1 MNRVVAVMDRVI
13 AAVCVVVFAL
23 LVLTVVWQVFSRQV
37 LNAPSTWSEEL
48 ARYEFVWLGLFAAA
62 LVFSERGHIAVDAAV
77 RKLRPA
83 ARRVVAALVQVAV
96 IVFALAGLVWGGLR
110 AAAGAWDQQLTALP
124 TQLGVMYL
132 ALPVSGLIIAFYAVT
147 HLTAVLQGDET
158 VIGSTDVDPAA

>member
-1 MNRVVAVMDRVI
+1 MKRAVAVMDRVI
-13 AAVCVVVFAL
+13 ATVCVVVFAV
-23 LVLTVVWQVFSRQV
+23 LVLTVVWQVFTRQV

-77 RKLRPA
+77 RRLRPA
-83 ARRVVAALVQVAV
+83 WRRIVAALVQAV
-96 IVFALAGLVWGGLR
+96 IIVFALAGLVWGGIR

-147 HLTAVLQGDET
+147 HLVAVVQGDET
-158 VIGSTDVDPAA
+158 VIGSADVDPVV